1 MRRDLEFLA
10 IGLVA
15 GAAMGYVAGVLLAPR
30 SGAATRR
37 RLAME
42 ARRASQV
49 ARDLADRAER
59 AAEVLSGQ
67 VDRYLGRE
75 EEVAWRRVR
84 EIREGLEGY
93 APTRG

>member
-1 MRRDLEFLA
+1 MRRNLEFFA
-10 IGLVA
+10 VGLLA
-15 GAAMGYVAGVLLAPR
+15 GAALGFAAGVLLAPT

-59 AAEVLSGQ
+59 AAEALSGQ